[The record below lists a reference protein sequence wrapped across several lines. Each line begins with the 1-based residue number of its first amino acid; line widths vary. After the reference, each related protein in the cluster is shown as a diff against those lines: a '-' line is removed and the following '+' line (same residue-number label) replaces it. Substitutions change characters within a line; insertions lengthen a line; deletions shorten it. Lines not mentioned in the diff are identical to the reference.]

1 MHVVIIVL
9 TVIVAIL
16 LIGIVLIQKSKGGG
30 LSSQFGGANAVMGVR
45 QTNTFLEKAT
55 WTLVSAL
62 VVLSVISAFTMPKA
76 SVGTELRTKPAAPAA
91 PLPFPASSTPPLL
104 SRKPPLP
111 RLWKFPQPKARLL
124 PLPSSNSLLVPSIR
138 IPTGLFPRGL
148 CCIDSPLSDCAQKY
162 ESFRL

>member
-55 WTLVSAL
+55 WTLVSLL
-62 VVLSVISAFTMPKA
+62 VLLSIISAFTMPKA
-76 SVGTELRTKPAAPAA
+76 SQTTELRTKPAPVAPAA
-91 PLPFPASSTPPLL
+91 PAGQFDTPVATEEATTEIVEVPAEAPATP
-104 SRKPPLP
+104 
-111 RLWKFPQPKARLL
+111 AAE
-124 PLPSSNSLLVPSIR
+124 
-138 IPTGLFPRGL
+138 
-148 CCIDSPLSDCAQKY
+148 DAQ
-162 ESFRL
+162 